1 MSYLPALDPVTT
13 DARPTP
19 AVPAIFEARM
29 REVGG
34 IAVRRVLPYRGG
46 RGVGP
51 FVFLDHMG
59 PTTFAA
65 GDGIDVLPH
74 PHIGLAT
81 VTYLFEGEVIHRDSV
96 GSLSPIR
103 PGAINWMIAGR
114 GIAHS
119 ERTDPALRRTG
130 SRLHGLQIWVA
141 LPRDLEEMEPSFR
154 HHDAASLP
162 VVERPGAR
170 IRVLAGR
177 AFGAISPVEAPS
189 PLFYADVEL
198 TPGHPLTMPEGYEE
212 RAAYVVNGSVVCGE
226 ARATSGNMLM
236 FAPRRAASLLAS
248 EPTRLALVGGAP
260 LDGERHIWW
269 NFVSSSSDRLQQAK
283 RDWKAGRFPKVVGDE
298 IEFTPLPD

>member
-13 DARPTP
+13 GARPTP
-19 AVPAIFEARM
+19 AVPAIIEARM

-59 PTTFAA
+59 PTTFDA
-65 GDGIDVLPH
+65 GEGIDVLPH
-74 PHIGLAT
+74 PHIGLST
-81 VTYLFEGEVIHRDSV
+81 VTYLFEGEIVHRDSV

-103 PGAINWMIAGR
+103 PGDVNWMIAGR

-119 ERTDPALRRTG
+119 ERTVPAIRRAG

-141 LPRDLEEMEPSFR
+141 LPRDSEEMEPSFR

-162 VVERPGAR
+162 VVEQPGAR

-177 AFGAISPVEAPS
+177 AFGVVSPVETLS
-189 PLFYADVEL
+189 PVFYADVEL
-198 TPGHPLTMPEGYEE
+198 TPGHPLPMPEDHEE
-212 RAAYVVNGSVVCGE
+212 RAAYVVDGAVGCAE
-226 ARATSGNMLM
+226 ARATSGHMLL
-236 FAPRRAASLLAS
+236 FAPGQAASLLAS
-248 EPTRLALVGGAP
+248 EPTRLALVGGAL
-260 LDGERHIWW
+260 LDGKRHIWW

-298 IEFTPLPD
+298 IEFTPLPE